1 MNASKHHKSS
11 KEILGHVRPARQF
24 EALQYVY
31 DMCKPLTSKRK
42 WQIICSQ
49 RYNNLC
55 TVRSYETPS
64 NIENHS
70 LRQWKSLQD
79 IVRHSM
85 TVKYFGRQRHCK
97 TSEDIVRHSKDNE
110 RHSQDIGRHSPAA
123 GSVFNHNSQFPLP
136 SPQQEPPSQD
146 HYMPWS
152 RSYCQTISS
161 QSNLHWK

>member
-11 KEILGHVRPARQF
+11 KEIIGHERHARHGT
-24 EALQYVY
+24 AIGLWYVWTTDLPPNVNDKSY
-31 DMCKPLTSKRK
+31 TH
-42 WQIICSQ
+42 ICNQ
-49 RYNNLC
+49 WYNNLC

-64 NIENHS
+64 NIEKHC
-70 LRQWKSLQD
+70 LRQWKSLQG
-79 IVRHSM
+79 IVRHST

-136 SPQQEPPSQD
+136 SPPLPLLVGYNSLWVK
-146 HYMPWS
+146 HRLY
-152 RSYCQTISS
+152 
-161 QSNLHWK
+161 